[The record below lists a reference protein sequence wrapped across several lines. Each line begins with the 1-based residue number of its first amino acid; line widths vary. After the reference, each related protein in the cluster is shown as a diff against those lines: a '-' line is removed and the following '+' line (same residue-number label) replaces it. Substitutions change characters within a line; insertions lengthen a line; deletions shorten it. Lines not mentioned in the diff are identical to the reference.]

1 MNRFFVLPALAL
13 SAVLASG
20 ANSYAFCGL
29 LGGMCGNGCCEV
41 SCGCEAESCEPS
53 CGCETDCCRP
63 RCGLFGGLRGLLRC
77 NQDCCEASCG
87 CEAEPNC
94 GCGG

>member
-1 MNRFFVLPALAL
+1 
-13 SAVLASG
+13 
-20 ANSYAFCGL
+20 
-29 LGGMCGNGCCEV
+29 
-41 SCGCEAESCEPS
+41 
-53 CGCETDCCRP
+53 
-63 RCGLFGGLRGLLRC
+63 LFGGLRGLLHC